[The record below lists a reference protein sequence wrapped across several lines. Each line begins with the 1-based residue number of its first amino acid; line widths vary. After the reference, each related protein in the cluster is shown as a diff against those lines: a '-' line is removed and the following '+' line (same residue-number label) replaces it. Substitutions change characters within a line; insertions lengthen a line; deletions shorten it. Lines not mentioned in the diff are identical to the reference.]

1 MTVRA
6 AVVVF
11 PGTNCERDCSRVL
24 GDLGATVELLWHT
37 ERDLHGADVVLLPG
51 GFAHG
56 DYLRTGAIAR
66 FSPVM
71 EAVSAHAR
79 AGGLVVGICN
89 GFQVLCEAGLLPGAL
104 RKNRGLRFICRWV
117 EVRVC
122 NAATPFTTRAAAGQ
136 TLRLPINH
144 FEGGYYCDEQTLRSL
159 ESNDQ
164 IVLRYDDNPNGSLA
178 DIAGV
183 TSIDGNVLGLMPH
196 PERACESL
204 IGSRDGL
211 VLLSSMVD
219 NALRAA

>member
-1 MTVRA
+1 MRA

-11 PGTNCERDCSRVL
+11 PGTNCERDCTRVL
-24 GDLGATVELLWHT
+24 EDLGATAELLWHT

-122 NAATPFTTRAAAGQ
+122 NAATPFTTRAATGQ

-144 FEGGYYCDEQTLRSL
+144 FEGGYYCDEQTLGSL
-159 ESNDQ
+159 SDNGQ
-164 IVLRYDDNPNGSLA
+164 VVLRYDDNPNGSLG
-178 DIAGV
+178 DIAGI
-183 TSIDGNVLGLMPH
+183 TSRDGNVLGLMPH

-204 IGSRDGL
+204 IGSEDGL